1 MTTKIR
7 PMHHADIQPDSGF
20 TLIELLVVISIIAL
34 LVGILLP
41 ALGAARGSAQAIVC
55 GGNLRSVGQAVTAY
69 STDNKDLLP
78 PSYVYPSNDKGSWN
92 WADQF
97 GSGANRYLH
106 WSFMVYNNQDGGDD
120 AFRCPTLDG
129 GGMPRT
135 FPGDERE
142 DWQNGVRDT
151 DPDLQATRMAYAAN
165 SALMPR
171 NKFNEGSPRK
181 NKLVLVGEV
190 RNASNTI
197 LATEYSENFSLIREG
212 SNVSKSHRPIT
223 ALRALGAG
231 LAAHQEPNSST
242 GRGRW
247 FYQAA
252 PYGLQPYDT
261 LLAQET
267 GALSQISSG
276 GPNINAVGRH
286 HQGGGGSGN
295 GSEGSANFLFTDGH
309 VSRNTILETMDNR
322 QWGDRMYSVTG
333 SDTGVYDYNTAP

>member
-1 MTTKIR
+1 MLHQKR
-7 PMHHADIQPDSGF
+7 LYPGF

-55 GGNLRSVGQAVTAY
+55 GGNLRGVGQAVMAY

-78 PSYVYPSNDKGSWN
+78 PSYVYPSDDQGAWR
-92 WADQF
+92 WQDQF
-97 GSGANRYLH
+97 GSGSNRYLH
-106 WSFMVYNNQDGGDD
+106 WSYMVYGNESGGDD
-120 AFRCPTLDG
+120 AFRCPTLDN

-135 FPGDERE
+135 FPGDDRE
-142 DWQNGVRDT
+142 DWQSGVRDT

-171 NKFNEGSPRK
+171 NKFAEGGPRQ
-181 NKLVLVGEV
+181 NKLVDVAEV
-190 RNASNTI
+190 RRATDTI
-197 LATEYSENFSLIREG
+197 LATEYSENFALIREG

-231 LAAHQEPNSST
+231 LAAHSEPNSSV

-247 FYQAA
+247 FYQTE
-252 PYGLQPYDT
+252 PYGLQAYDT
-261 LLAQET
+261 LLAQTT
-267 GALSQISSG
+267 GALTQISSG

-309 VSRNTILETMDNR
+309 VSRTTILETMNNR

-333 SDTGVYDYNTAP
+333 GDTAVYDYNN